1 MLMTISLQVCSFTFK
16 NPKKVL
22 DQFTFTLKFQFQIV
36 KLSKSSCLSDI
47 PLLRKRFL
55 NLGMVH
61 SVCNNKQTLHIKL
74 WFYIYFKRITL
85 DQTVICIL
93 EFPQFPFSTNTL
105 NLLLILTNF
114 WWKLLVKTV
123 TSFGPFIVAH
133 ISWFCSFEGWHPL
146 TFYSLIYHIHLLSRV
161 ILTPIPHNCTV

>member
-1 MLMTISLQVCSFTFK
+1 MLMTISLQVCSFTLK
-16 NPKKVL
+16 KTKKVL
-22 DQFTFTLKFQFQIV
+22 NQFKFTFFVKFQFQIV

-47 PLLRKRFL
+47 LLLRKRFL

-74 WFYIYFKRITL
+74 WFYFKRITL

-105 NLLLILTNF
+105 KLLLILTHFLMKITSQNIFFF
-114 WWKLLVKTV
+114 W
-123 TSFGPFIVAH
+123 PFRCCQYFMI
-133 ISWFCSFEGWHPL
+133 FQL
-146 TFYSLIYHIHLLSRV
+146 
-161 ILTPIPHNCTV
+161 

>member
-1 MLMTISLQVCSFTFK
+1 MLMTISLQVCSFTFE

-105 NLLLILTNF
+105 KLLLILTHFLMKITSQNIFFF
-114 WWKLLVKTV
+114 W
-123 TSFGPFIVAH
+123 PFHCRQYFMI
-133 ISWFCSFEGWHPL
+133 FQL
-146 TFYSLIYHIHLLSRV
+146 
-161 ILTPIPHNCTV
+161 

>member
-1 MLMTISLQVCSFTFK
+1 MLMTISLQVCSFTLKK
-16 NPKKVL
+16 NKKVL
-22 DQFTFTLKFQFQIV
+22 NQFKFTFFVKFQFQIV

-61 SVCNNKQTLHIKL
+61 YECNNKQTLHIKL
-74 WFYIYFKRITL
+74 WFYFKRITL

-105 NLLLILTNF
+105 KLLLILTHFLTKITRQNIFFF
-114 WWKLLVKTV
+114 W
-123 TSFGPFIVAH
+123 PFHCRQYFMI
-133 ISWFCSFEGWHPL
+133 FQL
-146 TFYSLIYHIHLLSRV
+146 
-161 ILTPIPHNCTV
+161 

>member
-1 MLMTISLQVCSFTFK
+1 MKTPKSLGSIHIYLLRK
-16 NPKKVL
+16 I
-22 DQFTFTLKFQFQIV
+22 QFQIV
-36 KLSKSSCLSDI
+36 KFSKSSCLSDI

-93 EFPQFPFSTNTL
+93 EFPQFQFSTNTL
-105 NLLLILTNF
+105 KLLLILTHF

-133 ISWFCSFEGWHPL
+133 ISWFFSFNGWHSL
-146 TFYSLIYHIHLLSRV
+146 TFHSSICHIHLLLRYFNPYTSHFYRV
-161 ILTPIPHNCTV
+161 KSTQ